1 MIGVIH
7 KSGCGKVAFM
17 MKSKPKT
24 GDILNA
30 EDCIATGEAAKIT
43 AGHALMCTQCG
54 EDIAHS
60 DLRDE
65 NLVDERN

>member
-1 MIGVIH
+1 
-7 KSGCGKVAFM
+7 M